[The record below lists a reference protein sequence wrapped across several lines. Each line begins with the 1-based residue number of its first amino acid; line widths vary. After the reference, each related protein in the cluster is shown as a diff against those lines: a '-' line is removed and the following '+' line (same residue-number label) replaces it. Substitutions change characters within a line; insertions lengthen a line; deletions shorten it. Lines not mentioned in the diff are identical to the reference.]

1 MCIRDRSINSAGK
14 SLQIQSNDSK
24 TVAIARN
31 IGTDETAENL
41 GLGGGRNVFTTLFKL
56 KDALKKNDTAAILA
70 SLETLDSSLESVN
83 SSRAIIG
90 ASLSRVDTKGS
101 VHEQEIVR
109 RSEQLSNIEDADV
122 VKSASDLA
130 NLEFA
135 LQATLGS
142 TAQILQ
148 PTLLDFL
155 R

>member
-1 MCIRDRSINSAGK
+1 M
-14 SLQIQSNDSK
+14 
-24 TVAIARN
+24 
-31 IGTDETAENL
+31 
-41 GLGGGRNVFTTLFKL
+41 
-56 KDALKKNDTAAILA
+56 
-70 SLETLDSSLESVN
+70 
-83 SSRAIIG
+83 
-90 ASLSRVDTKGS
+90 SRVDTKGS